1 MNAQALPTSNAA
13 VASKEAPASATPPA
27 AAPFEA
33 LDSCHRDVIATL
45 AKLEELMRENG
56 NVSDERLM
64 LMAALTITDELFDA
78 RADVDEL
85 LEGSPEETKAAEM
98 TSPRRTAFG

>member
-1 MNAQALPTSNAA
+1 
-13 VASKEAPASATPPA
+13 VADVSINFNGRSYR
-27 AAPFEA
+27 F
-33 LDSCHRDVIATL
+33 SCGDNEVQRLEEIAKYLT
-45 AKLEELMRENG
+45 AKLEELIRENG

-85 LEGSPEETKAAEM
+85 LEGSSEETEATETA
-98 TSPRRTAFG
+98 SPRRTAFG